1 MTSPTEATPPADH
14 APSDQPLSG
23 SSPLG
28 DPRKAGYPLRHSDA
42 GAWTWALHRIIG
54 VAIFGFLIVHV
65 LDTALLRVSPDTY
78 NRVVEIYKNPIV
90 AVLEALLA
98 LGLLFHA
105 LNGIRIIAGDVVMR
119 GRHSEQ
125 APRWLAPNS
134 RVPRSQPGRVETYA
148 WLFVRIS
155 GLLLV
160 VLALGHLAVVLLLGD
175 HVQQVNFS
183 FVAGRWANLG
193 WRIWDFALLW
203 LAVLHGGHG
212 LRTVI
217 GDYARNPRTRQALTG
232 LLLLVTLVIL
242 ALSSYVIV
250 SFDGDLR

>member
-1 MTSPTEATPPADH
+1 M
-14 APSDQPLSG
+14 
-23 SSPLG
+23 
-28 DPRKAGYPLRHSDA
+28 
-42 GAWTWALHRIIG
+42 HRVIG

-78 NRVVEIYKNPIV
+78 NRVVEIYKNPVV

-119 GRHSEQ
+119 GREAER

-134 RVPRSQPGRVETYA
+134 RITRRRSGRVDTYA
-148 WLFVRIS
+148 WSFVRVS

-160 VLALGHLAVVLLLGD
+160 ILALGHLIVALLLGD

-183 FVAGRWANLG
+183 FVAGRWANPW
-193 WRIWDFALLW
+193 WRVWDFALLW

-217 GDYARNPRTRQALTG
+217 GDYTRNPRTRQALTAV
-232 LLLLVTLVIL
+232 LLLVTILIL
-242 ALSSYVIV
+242 ALGSYVIV
-250 SFDGDLR
+250 SFDGDLSLG